1 MKKVYLAAF
10 FITSFYAS
18 AQLRIGLESNNQY
31 YRDDNKIKLDSIDAL
46 NRYRSN
52 TYLKADYQIK
62 HFEFGAQ
69 LEGYLPKAILNYN
82 PELEG
87 LNLGTA
93 YARYNNIDKG
103 VDITLGHFYE
113 QFGSGLPLRFWEDR
127 ALGLNNALL
136 GARFKYNFQDYANIT
151 MLVGKQRIGF
161 GLDLAESLV
170 YGTNIDVNIS
180 KILEKENFNLIF
192 GTSFVGRYEDLT
204 EKHPLVEKTT
214 DIWSSRLD
222 FSSDK
227 FNFNV
232 EYSYKTP
239 DAPIETRTIFE
250 DKKLYGNAFLANL
263 GFNNN
268 GFGINLNLR
277 RLQNFAFYSERSNT
291 GNIYNIGSINYIPAL
306 TKQYDHSLQNI
317 YVYQAQPHYNYY
329 MKKKMGEIG
338 GQLDMYY
345 EIPKETFFGG
355 KYGANI
361 NINGSYWAGLKTI
374 DNKEEEVLDTEFFS
388 FGKKYY
394 KDIAVEY
401 RRKFSNSFTSIFSY
415 LNQYYNKE
423 YVEDS
428 YGQINAHTAT
438 AEGTYFLSETKS
450 IRLELQHQWADYDR
464 KNWAGGT
471 VEFTPNPTWSF
482 FVHDIYNYGNDDE
495 KKQIHYYSIGGAFTK
510 GATRVAASYGRQ
522 RGGIMCVGGVCR
534 YVPESAGFSL
544 NLTTNF

>member
-151 MLVGKQRIGF
+151 MLAGKQRIGF

-239 DAPIETRTIFE
+239 DAPIETRTIF
-250 DKKLYGNAFLANL
+250 
-263 GFNNN
+263 
-268 GFGINLNLR
+268 
-277 RLQNFAFYSERSNT
+277 
-291 GNIYNIGSINYIPAL
+291 
-306 TKQYDHSLQNI
+306 
-317 YVYQAQPHYNYY
+317 
-329 MKKKMGEIG
+329 
-338 GQLDMYY
+338 
-345 EIPKETFFGG
+345 
-355 KYGANI
+355 
-361 NINGSYWAGLKTI
+361 
-374 DNKEEEVLDTEFFS
+374 
-388 FGKKYY
+388 
-394 KDIAVEY
+394 
-401 RRKFSNSFTSIFSY
+401 
-415 LNQYYNKE
+415 
-423 YVEDS
+423 
-428 YGQINAHTAT
+428 
-438 AEGTYFLSETKS
+438 
-450 IRLELQHQWADYDR
+450 
-464 KNWAGGT
+464 
-471 VEFTPNPTWSF
+471 
-482 FVHDIYNYGNDDE
+482 
-495 KKQIHYYSIGGAFTK
+495 
-510 GATRVAASYGRQ
+510 
-522 RGGIMCVGGVCR
+522 
-534 YVPESAGFSL
+534 
-544 NLTTNF
+544 